1 MNRYR
6 SKMSSRPAYNFDNK
20 EPILIRILKNQKFL
34 ALLALVLLVALVFPI
49 LKTYNQRRAVDEE
62 MNQIRAQ
69 IAAYEQDTKQLLEMV
84 EYLSSPE
91 SAEGLARVN
100 QNMKKPGETVVLIE
114 RESYNRDA
122 VAVAEDVTE
131 VSNLQKWLDYFLKPQ
146 L

>member
-1 MNRYR
+1 
-6 SKMSSRPAYNFDNK
+6 MSSRPAYNLDNK
-20 EPILIRILKNQKFL
+20 EAILIRILKNQKFL
-34 ALLALVLLVALVFPI
+34 ALLALVLLIALVFPI
-49 LKTYNQRRAVDEE
+49 LKTYNQRRTVDEE

-122 VAVAEDVTE
+122 VAVAEDVAE